1 MGAVLIVDDSS
12 ADRALFRTILTR
24 AGYTVH
30 EASRGKETVARV
42 KELRPHAIVLD
53 VNLPDT
59 DGHAVCRALKAD
71 VETAGVPVLML
82 TVRDNDADV
91 LAGLEAGAD
100 DYVAK
105 DSAPEIVLA
114 RVRRLIQFRRLAM
127 VAVLNE
133 QLVQVGRLL
142 AGIVHEI
149 RGPLAVIRGSAE
161 LMRLQIPANDPS
173 LQWVEPILRSAKLL
187 QVRLEHLMATV
198 RSGASILECVEP
210 GPIVNEATELFTRG
224 TDPRGTK
231 VAVDC
236 DCEDHLPPV
245 KIDGGRLIQVLL
257 SLLGNAHE
265 AIVQSGRGSRVK
277 VETRVLYED
286 GNAWVTISVSDN
298 GPGIPETYLER
309 IFEPFFT
316 TKDSGT
322 GYGLYLASEILKEM
336 KGRLTVSNNSAG
348 GACFTIWLPA
358 ATADDSSVRET
369 SQRSGTGQT
378 AP

>member
-1 MGAVLIVDDSS
+1 MTKNTAKIKEGI
-12 ADRALFRTILTR
+12 RALANSTNEIISGTVVPGSINTIEYSMSVLSSDDGDPVEGVMLNSVIESGNGMILFPADGSNVIIGSIDGPGEWTLLK
-24 AGYTVH
+24 ANEIH
-30 EASRGKETVARV
+30 NAC
-42 KELRPHAIVLD
+42 AIVLD

-59 DGHAVCRALKAD
+59 DGHTVCRELKAD

-114 RVRRLIQFRRLAM
+114 RVRRLIQFRRLAA

-161 LMRLQIPANDPS
+161 LMRLQAAPNDPS

-198 RSGASILECVEP
+198 RSGSSILEIADLD
-210 GPIVNEATELFTRG
+210 PIVNEATELFTRG
-224 TDPRGTK
+224 TDPRGAK
-231 VAVDC
+231 VIMPPTNFWWALEMRIEDPNGHVLRFGSESRPDRPLCDPKVD
-236 DCEDHLPPV
+236 
-245 KIDGGRLIQVLL
+245 
-257 SLLGNAHE
+257 
-265 AIVQSGRGSRVK
+265 
-277 VETRVLYED
+277 
-286 GNAWVTISVSDN
+286 
-298 GPGIPETYLER
+298 
-309 IFEPFFT
+309 
-316 TKDSGT
+316 
-322 GYGLYLASEILKEM
+322 M
-336 KGRLTVSNNSAG
+336 K
-348 GACFTIWLPA
+348 P
-358 ATADDSSVRET
+358 
-369 SQRSGTGQT
+369 
-378 AP
+378 

>member
-12 ADRALFRTILTR
+12 ADRALFRTILSR

-30 EASRGKETVARV
+30 EASRGRDAVARV

-59 DGHAVCRALKAD
+59 DGHEVCRALKAD
-71 VETAGVPVLML
+71 IETAGVPVLML

-91 LAGLEAGAD
+91 IAGLDAGAD

-114 RVRRLIQFRRLAM
+114 RVRRLIQFRRLAT

-161 LMRLQIPANDPS
+161 LMRLQTPPSDPS
-173 LQWVEPILRSAKLL
+173 LQWVEPILRNAKLL

-198 RSGASILECVEP
+198 RSGSSVLENVDP
-210 GPIVNEATELFTRG
+210 APLVTEAAELFTRG

-231 VAVDC
+231 VAVECCC
-236 DCEDHLPPV
+236 DTNLPRV
-245 KIDGGRLIQVLL
+245 KIDPGRLIQVLL

-265 AIVQSGRGSRVK
+265 AIVQSGHGSRIK
-277 VETRVLYED
+277 VQTGIVAEAGGDWL
-286 GNAWVTISVSDN
+286 TIMVSDD
-298 GPGIPETYLER
+298 GPGIPEEYLER

-316 TKDSGT
+316 TKELGT

-336 KGRLTVSNNSAG
+336 KGRLTVCNGPEG
-348 GACFTIWLPA
+348 GACFTVWLPVEPTNA
-358 ATADDSSVRET
+358 AARVNNAE
-369 SQRSGTGQT
+369 
-378 AP
+378 